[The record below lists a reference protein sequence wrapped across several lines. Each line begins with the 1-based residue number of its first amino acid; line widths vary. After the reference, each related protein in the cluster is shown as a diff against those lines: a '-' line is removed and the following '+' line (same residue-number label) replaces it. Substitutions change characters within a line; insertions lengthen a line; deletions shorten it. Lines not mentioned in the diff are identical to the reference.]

1 MVISLKIWV
10 MLIVAIQ
17 FFVHVTF
24 VRHDNKVQEINMKR
38 TNKKFLFTLIIVN
51 RLTIANNSN
60 RFTSVSL
67 FTSKS
72 DLHSHLT
79 EQKATGSI

>member
-1 MVISLKIWV
+1 MVTSLKIWV

-24 VRHDNKVQEINMKR
+24 VRRDNKVQELNMKR
-38 TNKKFLFTLIIVN
+38 TNKKFLFTIFMIIVN

-60 RFTSVSL
+60 RFTIVSL

-72 DLHSHLT
+72 DLHSHLA
-79 EQKATGSI
+79 E